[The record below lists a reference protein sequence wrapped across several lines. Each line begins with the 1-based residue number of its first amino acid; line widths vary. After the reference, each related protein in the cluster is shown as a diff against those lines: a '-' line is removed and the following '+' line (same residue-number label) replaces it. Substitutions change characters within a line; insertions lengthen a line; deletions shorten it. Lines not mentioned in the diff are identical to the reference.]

1 MPKHTIDSLKILVQ
15 SLRTER
21 NNFRAMYEHAK
32 KASGVEKLKHTIT
45 ELRAII
51 KTQQEVIELQQEQI
65 VALKLRVE
73 ELERIIW

>member
-1 MPKHTIDSLKILVQ
+1 
-15 SLRTER
+15 
-21 NNFRAMYEHAK
+21 MYEHAK